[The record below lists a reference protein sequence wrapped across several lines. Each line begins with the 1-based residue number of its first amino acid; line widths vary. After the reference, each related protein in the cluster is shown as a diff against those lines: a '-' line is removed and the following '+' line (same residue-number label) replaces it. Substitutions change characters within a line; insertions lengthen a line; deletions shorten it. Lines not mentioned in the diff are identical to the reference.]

1 MSEEKF
7 QIKVLVASLAI
18 VVAAVLASSDGLAA
32 NVEGNTTITAR
43 VGSTISISSL
53 GNVNIS
59 VTPSGGDARLSSARD
74 IVTVS
79 SNNSTGYN
87 LNLEMFGSET
97 SLLNGANA
105 IAQGAGDLTTPL
117 ALTSNTWGYRV
128 ANAGGFGPGAAAET
142 NVAASIYSWA
152 GVPANGS
159 PDQVKSTGS
168 EADNDTTDIWYA
180 IMADSNRPSGTY
192 TGRVTYT
199 ATTNNP

>member
-18 VVAAVLASSDGLAA
+18 VVAAVLASGDGFAA

-87 LNLEMFGSET
+87 LNLEMFDDET

-105 IAQGAGDLTTPL
+105 IAQGAGNLTTPS

-128 ANAGGFGPGAAAET
+128 ANAGGFGPGAAVET
-142 NVAASIYSWA
+142 NVATSAYSWA

-168 EADNDTTDIWYA
+168 EADNDTTNIWYA

-199 ATTNNP
+199 ATTNSP